1 MRHVERD
8 LKADAQ
14 RTVLLRSAGVVFRWL
29 VLVPCSLLP
38 VLSAGCAHDRP
49 AETLAVTA
57 PFQQY
62 LDPRVD
68 WSSVQRVVLMPMAN
82 QTAYPKIADEMQ
94 SNLAAEL
101 QRAGRFDIVVATRED
116 PGAKARDV
124 FANGHFD
131 EVELL
136 RVAREYQAQAVLFG
150 QVTQYH
156 PYNPPR
162 VGLSLLMIHP
172 AEGIAI
178 ASAEGLWDARETET
192 AAQAKQLYA
201 RSLSWPQSVLSTE
214 RVLESPD
221 VFQRFVSH
229 QIASSLI
236 PQSST
241 TGDAVPI
248 ETPTP
253 VLPASNSPPARAAPY
268 VPPATNSDTLL
279 VPQHPINP

>member
-1 MRHVERD
+1 MWHNKR
-8 LKADAQ
+8 
-14 RTVLLRSAGVVFRWL
+14 RTKLDEQSRRRLRSASVVFHASSFGL
-29 VLVPCSLLP
+29 FALAMGS
-38 VLSAGCAHDRP
+38 GCAHDHS
-49 AETLAVTA
+49 TAVVAAPA

-62 LDPRVD
+62 VDPRTD
-68 WSSVQRVVLMPMAN
+68 WSAIQRVVLMPLAN

-94 SNLAAEL
+94 TNLAAEL
-101 QRAGRFDIVVATRED
+101 QRAGRFDIVVATRDD
-116 PGAKARDV
+116 PGARARDI
-124 FANGHFD
+124 FSNGRFD

-178 ASAEGLWDARETET
+178 ASSEGLWDARETET
-192 AAQAKQLYA
+192 AAQAKQLYGQ
-201 RSLSWPQSVLSTE
+201 SLSWPQSVLGTD

-221 VFQRFVSH
+221 VFQRFVSQ

-236 PQSST
+236 PPSAPATLPVTNEPQGFVLPVSNSSSPPNIPP
-241 TGDAVPI
+241 AVPASGG
-248 ETPTP
+248 ET
-253 VLPASNSPPARAAPY
+253 LPSPHLP
-268 VPPATNSDTLL
+268 NN
-279 VPQHPINP
+279 PQP